1 MRAGERG
8 LGAWGR
14 LSYNADLFLFCR
26 IHIMT
31 DFFATCPKGL
41 ETLLAGELTSLG
53 ATGVKE
59 TVAGV
64 AFEGELECA
73 YRACLWS
80 RLASRILLSVAEF
93 PARDDMDL
101 YLGITQ
107 IPWENYFD
115 VGNSFAVDFSGS
127 SAAIRNTQY
136 GALKVKDAIV
146 DRFTKRTGTRPD
158 VDKRVPDI
166 RILVHLK
173 REQISVTLDL
183 SGPAL
188 HQRGYRQA
196 TGEAPLKEN
205 LAVAVL
211 LRSGW
216 QKEPLLDPMCGSGTL
231 LIEAAMMALDI
242 APGLLRERFGLVRLK
257 GFDASVWQ
265 SLLAEAQVRRKRA
278 LNQPG
283 GVKFQGRDCDPRVLN
298 RARENAREAGVLP
311 FIEFIEQDVAS
322 LENPWP
328 GEKGFLISNPPY
340 GERLGDMPDL
350 LRLYQQLGNGLRQG
364 FQGWRVS
371 VISASPDL
379 LSCLRLRADK
389 QYRLFNGA
397 LECQLRNYQIAED
410 SVASTK
416 MVAEDFANR
425 LKKNLKGLEKWAAQ
439 EGLDAYRIYDADLP
453 DYNAAIDR
461 YGSYIVIQEYAAPK
475 SIPEGVARQRLLDMV
490 QATIAVTGI
499 SGSQVIMK
507 VRERQKGESQYQKL
521 AEAKEFF
528 VVHEYGAELL
538 VNLRDYLDTGLF
550 LDHRLTR
557 RMIGQMARD
566 TRFLNLFAYTGSA
579 TVHAALGGA
588 RFTTTVDMSRTYLNW
603 AKDNLRQ
610 NGLLNSRHHFEQA
623 DCLQWLADCTEQFD
637 LIFIDP
643 PTFSNSKR
651 MEESFDVQRDHI
663 RLFTDLKRLLAP
675 DGTLVFSNNKRHFKM
690 DMEKLGELGLVATNI
705 SSKTL
710 PKDFARNPQIH
721 NCWIVR
727 HAEGSGE

>member
-1 MRAGERG
+1 
-8 LGAWGR
+8 
-14 LSYNADLFLFCR
+14 
-26 IHIMT
+26 MT
-31 DFFATCPKGL
+31 EFFATCPKGL
-41 ETLLAGELTSLG
+41 EILLAEELTHLG
-53 ATGVKE
+53 AREVKE

-64 AFEGELECA
+64 GFSGDLECA

-80 RLASRILLSVAEF
+80 RLASRILLSIAEF

-107 IPWENYFD
+107 IPWEDYFA
-115 VGNSFAVDFSGS
+115 VEQTIAVDFSGS
-127 SAAIRNTQY
+127 SSSIRNTQY

-146 DRFTKRTGTRPD
+146 DRFIKRTGMRPD
-158 VDKRVPDI
+158 VDKRVPDV

-173 REQISVTLDL
+173 RDLVSVTLDL

-188 HQRGYRQA
+188 HQRGYRQG

-216 QKEPLLDPMCGSGTL
+216 QNQPLLDPMCGSGTL
-231 LIEAAMMALDI
+231 LIEAAMMALDM
-242 APGLLRERFGLVRLK
+242 APGLQRGKFGLTGLK
-257 GFDASVWQ
+257 GYDDSLWQ
-265 SLLAEAQVRRKRA
+265 SLLVEARVRGKRA
-278 LNQPG
+278 INHITGL
-283 GVKFQGRDCDPRVLN
+283 KFQGRDMDPRVLS
-298 RARENAREAGVLP
+298 RAQENAKAAGVGHY
-311 FIEFIEQDVAS
+311 IQFIEQGVS
-322 LENPWP
+322 TLTNPWP
-328 GEKGFLISNPPY
+328 GEKGFVISNPPY
-340 GERLGDMPDL
+340 GERLGDFPEL
-350 LRLYQQLGNGLRQG
+350 LRLYQELGNAMRQG

-410 SVASTK
+410 AVVSTK

-425 LKKNLKGLEKWAAQ
+425 LRKNLKGIEKWASQ
-439 EGLDAYRIYDADLP
+439 EGIDAYRIYDADLP

-461 YGSYIVIQEYAAPK
+461 YGDYIVVQEYAAPK
-475 SIPEGVARQRLLDMV
+475 SIPEPVARQRLLDMV
-490 QATIAVTGI
+490 QATVAVTGTP
-499 SGSQVIMK
+499 GSRVVMK
-507 VRERQKGESQYQKL
+507 VRERQKGDNQYQKL
-521 AEAKEFF
+521 AQQGEFL

-557 RMIGQMARD
+557 RMIGQLANNK
-566 TRFLNLFAYTGSA
+566 RFLNLFAYTGSA

-603 AKDNLRQ
+603 AKDNLRH

-623 DCLQWLADCTEQFD
+623 DCLQWLAECEEQFD

-651 MEESFDVQRDHI
+651 MEETFDVQRDHI
-663 RLFTDLKRLLAP
+663 KLFGELKRLLAVG
-675 DGTLVFSNNKRHFKM
+675 GTLIFSNNKRHFKM
-690 DMEKLGELGLVATNI
+690 DQDSLAELGLEATNI

-721 NCWIVR
+721 NCWLIH
-727 HAEGSGE
+727 HASASEMQRPVSRNVSDGSGD